1 MKQTKMKNKIFLVTL
16 IVIVGC
22 TNATQVAEEKP
33 TDSIPAPTVRYKKW
47 SAYETNL
54 PKGVITGGESTDSGN
69 WLSIEREDGMSTV
82 VKDIDP
88 AVWGAVNKF
97 DTIQ

>member
-1 MKQTKMKNKIFLVTL
+1 MKRLIFFASMLLAGCADQTSTDTEAKPNGIPT
-16 IVIVGC
+16 
-22 TNATQVAEEKP
+22 TAT
-33 TDSIPAPTVRYKKW
+33 RYRKW

-54 PKGVITGGESTDSGN
+54 PKGVVTGGESTNTGN

-82 VKDIDP
+82 VKDVDP
-88 AVWGAVNKF
+88 AVWGAVSRF